1 MVLDDL
7 SARTLLDALPQPA
20 LVIDSEGVIVDGN
33 AAAAV
38 LLGAASLPRGRN
50 ILRYLPEEERARL
63 NPLAWLRRWAEHPDA
78 PELQHVRLLCRDE
91 QGIEKP
97 LRVRTGV
104 LPTGARSYLLLLD
117 DVSAEDAR
125 AQRTRAA
132 HRLAARVL
140 AISADG
146 IINVDQDLI
155 IRYANASAETLFD
168 YPPGALLGQPLAV
181 LLPERFRDGHV
192 ASMRRFAAEPS
203 PARLMGQR
211 GEIRGVTRTGEEV
224 PLEASIT
231 KVTVDQH
238 QVFSAHLRD
247 LRPRRAVQT
256 ALARSEA
263 RFRTAFDHAQQ
274 AMALLSPDGRVVEMN
289 PAARRLL
296 PEWVEPIGQPF
307 SVLPFWSGDPAGT
320 AAELERA
327 VAGCLAGHPY
337 RSAGRVKRAD
347 GTEQALDLSLSPV
360 RADSGTF
367 AIIAEARLLGPR
379 TS

>member
-1 MVLDDL
+1 
-7 SARTLLDALPQPA
+7 
-20 LVIDSEGVIVDGN
+20 
-33 AAAAV
+33 
-38 LLGAASLPRGRN
+38 
-50 ILRYLPEEERARL
+50 
-63 NPLAWLRRWAEHPDA
+63 
-78 PELQHVRLLCRDE
+78 
-91 QGIEKP
+91 
-97 LRVRTGV
+97 
-104 LPTGARSYLLLLD
+104 
-117 DVSAEDAR
+117 
-125 AQRTRAA
+125 
-132 HRLAARVL
+132 
-140 AISADG
+140 
-146 IINVDQDLI
+146 
-155 IRYANASAETLFD
+155 
-168 YPPGALLGQPLAV
+168 
-181 LLPERFRDGHV
+181 
-192 ASMRRFAAEPS
+192 
-203 PARLMGQR
+203 
-211 GEIRGVTRTGEEV
+211 
-224 PLEASIT
+224 
-231 KVTVDQH
+231 VDQH